1 MYLVYSSTCLYPV
14 TYIVMISLQC
24 QLHNTVI
31 GLLHMRCTALS
42 SKRVVLCDQIILTR
56 YYAIPTHHS
65 SRPASRVYNEKKLE
79 VEVDVGARSNLQHV
93 AVSTWD
99 KEAAFACVA
108 IREFD
113 QHDKS
118 LNPTRERVSGDLMR
132 QAAPRQMPAQQPGQQ
147 HGVRRPNEFR
157 RQANR
162 GHHHRGGAVPAGMRR
177 VF

>member
-1 MYLVYSSTCLYPV
+1 VV
-14 TYIVMISLQC
+14 
-24 QLHNTVI
+24 QL
-31 GLLHMRCTALS
+31 
-42 SKRVVLCDQIILTR
+42 VLCDQFILTR
-56 YYAIPTHHS
+56 YDVIPTHHS
-65 SRPASRVYNEKKLE
+65 SRPASRVYNAKTLE

-118 LNPTRERVSGDLMR
+118 LNPTRERVSEDLMR
-132 QAAPRQMPAQQPGQQ
+132 KVAPRQLPAQQPGQRP
-147 HGVRRPNEFR
+147 GVRRPNEFR

-162 GHHHRGGAVPAGMRR
+162 GHHHRGGGVPAGTRSYCTRR
-177 VF
+177 VL